1 MYDGQGLCSVTRW
14 ISTPAGKF
22 PVSFLS
28 KMSQRMLK
36 MGLLFL
42 NPGPIEIT
50 LYLLLELYKGTYL
63 PHPAAQANVTKE

>member
-1 MYDGQGLCSVTRW
+1 
-14 ISTPAGKF
+14 
-22 PVSFLS
+22 
-28 KMSQRMLK
+28 MSQRMLK

-50 LYLLLELYKGTYL
+50 LYLLLKLYKGTYL